1 MLKDKVAE
9 TLVEMLQHYVDE
21 VQEEEDRSNFSDDY
35 IVDKLL
41 QVKENFH
48 KDGVEEGR
56 AYETHILITDK
67 PVKIYDTVELR
78 RMFSDQTTKMKVMS
92 LESVKLSKNGSELL
106 IEFLGYEVK

>member
-1 MLKDKVAE
+1 MMAKVFQYRTRSETSLLLVSYTKRRKTNMLKDKVAE

-78 RMFSDQTTKMKVMS
+78 RMF
-92 LESVKLSKNGSELL
+92 
-106 IEFLGYEVK
+106 